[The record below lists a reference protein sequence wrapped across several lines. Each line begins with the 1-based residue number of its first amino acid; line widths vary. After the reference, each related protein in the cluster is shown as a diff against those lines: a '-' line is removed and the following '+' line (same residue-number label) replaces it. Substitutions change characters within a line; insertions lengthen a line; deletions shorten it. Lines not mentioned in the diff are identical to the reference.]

1 MLFCT
6 GENVVRGYYIYVC
19 YMSVYVRSVH
29 APLITES
36 LLWYIVS
43 GRIYFST
50 GCFQMMITQFDIQI
64 FLSQLMEVFDSVYN
78 TSFGKIII
86 ILRYHTRRNHGIG
99 RTKFRRLNNCQP
111 SFEITCIDWV
121 LFFMQC
127 ASSRKCTWAQ
137 NYVNTERN

>member
-50 GCFQMMITQFDIQI
+50 GCFHMMITQFDIQI
-64 FLSQLMEVFDSVYN
+64 FLSQLMEVFDSVYDTN
-78 TSFGKIII
+78 FGKSWGVTYVQIKESVEQNSDFLIIVNLLLKLPVLI
-86 ILRYHTRRNHGIG
+86 EYFSSCNVHLPGNAHEH
-99 RTKFRRLNNCQP
+99 K
-111 SFEITCIDWV
+111 IT
-121 LFFMQC
+121 
-127 ASSRKCTWAQ
+127 
-137 NYVNTERN
+137 